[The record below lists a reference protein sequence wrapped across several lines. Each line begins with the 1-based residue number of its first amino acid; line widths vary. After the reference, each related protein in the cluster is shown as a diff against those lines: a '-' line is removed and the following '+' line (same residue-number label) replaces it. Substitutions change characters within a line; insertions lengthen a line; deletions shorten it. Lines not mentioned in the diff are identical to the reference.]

1 MIAQTVVNAWSLIS
15 MMYWT
20 TTAVAMTA
28 VVMMIAAAALIKKR
42 NPVLVVAAV
51 ITNSIFIDYLVRT
64 PTFGISKYWCSFLFL
79 RIFCL

>member
-1 MIAQTVVNAWSLIS
+1 

-42 NPVLVVAAV
+42 NPVPVVAAV
-51 ITNSIFIDYLVRT
+51 ITNSIFIDYLGKNTNIWYIQILV
-64 PTFGISKYWCSFLFL
+64 FFF
-79 RIFCL
+79 IFTYILLIINSNC